1 MQVKKLSFLNLALN
15 NKFFNGIEIDNNFE
29 SFKQRSD
36 LIVTNRQED
45 ELLDIQEKVFTR
57 DIFKEN

>member
-1 MQVKKLSFLNLALN
+1 MVLRLIIILKVLKRA
-15 NKFFNGIEIDNNFE
+15 
-29 SFKQRSD
+29 D

-45 ELLDIQEKVFTR
+45 ELSDIQEKVFTR